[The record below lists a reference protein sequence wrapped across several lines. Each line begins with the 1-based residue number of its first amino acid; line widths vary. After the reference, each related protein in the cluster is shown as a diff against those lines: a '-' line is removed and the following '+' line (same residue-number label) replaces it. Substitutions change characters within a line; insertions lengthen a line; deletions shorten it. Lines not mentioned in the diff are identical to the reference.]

1 MGAIEFINGQPV
13 EVEKIDLSQ
22 YDITDTCRKLNITP
36 LVQSRPRL
44 TNRTPKL
51 DAPYVR
57 QIPLSWAEQASHL
70 PGKALHVGIIIWYLA
85 GVSKS
90 DTVRLTRR
98 WLRRFGI
105 HHETGR
111 RALVTLEQADLI
123 AVKRMGKKSPWVTLL
138 KIPKAVTNERSA
150 KPGL

>member
-1 MGAIEFINGQPV
+1 MGAIELIDGQLF
-13 EVEKIDLSQ
+13 EGEKVDLSQ
-22 YDITDTCRKLNITP
+22 CDITDTCRKLNIIP
-36 LVQSRPRL
+36 LVQPRRRS
-44 TNRTPKL
+44 TYRTTKV

-57 QIPLSWAEQASHL
+57 QIPLSWAQQAAHL
-70 PGKALHVGIIIWYLA
+70 PGKALNIGIILWYLA

-98 WLRRFGI
+98 WLRRFGV

-123 AVKRMGKKSPWVTLL
+123 AVKRIGKKSPWVTLL
-138 KIPKAVTNERSA
+138 KMPKAVTNERSV
-150 KPGL
+150 KRGL